1 MPEVGIHGKG
11 EVELPALLEEFK
23 RKLGDETGAIGCFI
37 GRVRGRSKGGEP
49 VKALHYESSDEA
61 ARGLG
66 EIAAKA
72 EERDGISRV
81 AIHHVVDD
89 VGPGEDV
96 LYVIVA
102 GEHCA
107 EIFEALPWIMDRI
120 KGEAQ
125 IWKKE
130 ITETKEY
137 WAHEA
142 E

>member
-1 MPEVGIHGKG
+1 MADVGIHGKG
-11 EVELPALLEEFK
+11 EVDLPTLLEEFN
-23 RKLGDETGAIGCFI
+23 RELGDEAGAIGCFI
-37 GRVRGRSKGGEP
+37 GRVRGRSMGGEP

-61 ARGLG
+61 ARDL
-66 EIAAKA
+66 EKIAAGA
-72 EERDGISRV
+72 EERSGISRV

-89 VGPGEDV
+89 VGPGEDI

-102 GEHCA
+102 GEHRA
-107 EIFEALPWIMDRI
+107 EVFEALPWIMDRV
-120 KGEAQ
+120 KDEVK

-130 ITETKEY
+130 STETKEY